1 MLSVHLINT
10 NQFIGYSTKK
20 LMKIPSYVFVGLLIM
35 SLLSLYSVQSDTP
48 RVITVT
54 ISGFQYNP
62 NPIIVEP
69 GETVTFEV
77 SNKDSAAHT
86 FTVNGDTL
94 LDLPG
99 GSSNSVNYTA
109 PMSEQ
114 VLPITCD
121 YHSSMKA
128 DLKIQ
133 ASSTTATTSSAS
145 TTATTSTSDTTSS
158 ASTTSSSGSDAPFPL
173 TFFLIGLSLIILIR
187 KRSLFL

>member
-1 MLSVHLINT
+1 
-10 NQFIGYSTKK
+10 
-20 LMKIPSYVFVGLLIM
+20 MKIPSYVFVGLLVM
-35 SLLSLYSVQSDTP
+35 SLLFVNSVQSDTP
-48 RVITVT
+48 RVIAVE

-77 SNKDSAAHT
+77 SNKDSTAHT

-99 GSSNSVNYTA
+99 GSSDSLNYTA

-133 ASSTTATTSSAS
+133 ASSTSGTTNSTSSAGTS
-145 TTATTSTSDTTSS
+145 TSVTTSTSDTTSS
-158 ASTTSSSGSDAPFPL
+158 SITDVPFP
-173 TFFLIGLSLIILIR
+173 TAFFLIGLSLIILIR
-187 KRSLFL
+187 RRSLFL